1 MSITTIRAIYKDS
14 IFKPLETPTGLTE
27 NQVIELEIRPLPP
40 VTSNP
45 RIMGGQPCITGTR
58 MPIDWVMGYLEAG
71 RSLDQVLSEYPQYTL
86 EQVTAA
92 IRYAI
97 EEMGYPEIEMG

>member
-1 MSITTIRAIYKDS
+1 
-14 IFKPLETPTGLTE
+14 
-27 NQVIELEIRPLPP
+27 VIELEIRPLPP

-71 RSLDQVLSEYPQYTL
+71 RTLAQFLSDYPQYSR
-86 EQVTAA
+86 EQVVAA
-92 IRYAI
+92 IKYAV
-97 EEMGYPEIEMG
+97 EELGYPEVVLE

>member
-1 MSITTIRAIYKDS
+1 MTIAIRAIYRNGV
-14 IFKPLETPTGLTE
+14 FEPLDTMEGLVN
-27 NQVIELEIRPLPP
+27 NQVIEIRPLPP
-40 VTSNP
+40 VTSDP

-71 RSLDQVLSEYPQYTL
+71 RTLEQFLSDYPQYSR
-86 EQVTAA
+86 EQVVAA

-97 EEMGYPEIEMG
+97 EEMGYPEIDLE

>member
-1 MSITTIRAIYKDS
+1 MNTSIRAIYRNG
-14 IFKPLETPTGLTE
+14 IFEPLDQAEGLTN

-71 RSLDQVLSEYPQYTL
+71 RTL
-86 EQVTAA
+86 EQFLADYSQYSREQVVAA

-97 EEMGYPEIEMG
+97 ENMGYSEVSVE